1 MGRSLSIGTWVVNK
15 KSMQFSNLQRWLI
28 TILFIALSNTCL
40 ASIQLYVLQPSPQH
54 QKFIIVAQDGE
65 SPEAALSRYKTQL
78 MRSSLLKSLVSAEQL
93 QQFSPGHLEKLE
105 VSEKPA
111 VLILAN
117 RGYDLTN
124 EEKVGGQQRVEKFQE
139 KLGLQSDVFLLPIAG
154 SIGLS
159 NANRK
164 LYYDAVIE
172 HFSAV
177 IALGGPDV
185 TPKIYS
191 EAQTEA
197 RDVNLIRDQY
207 EIDFLKHWIKAKK
220 GFLFGVCRGH
230 QMIAAALGFKLTQHI
245 EDHGDGVWTE
255 HPIKLLPT
263 KSKFLRSAVGM
274 SEFMVNSYHH
284 QAVVYQSHPDVD
296 LAAIAPDNTVEALE
310 SRDGRIVSTQ
320 FHVEFMDDI
329 VSERIFARII
339 TKIKN
344 LNSRFGVGR
353 CASLF

>member
-1 MGRSLSIGTWVVNK
+1 MNSKILISILSLFLSI
-15 KSMQFSNLQRWLI
+15 Q
-28 TILFIALSNTCL
+28 CL

-54 QKFIIVAQDGE
+54 QKYIIVAQDGE
-65 SPEAALSRYKTQL
+65 SPEQALSRYKTNL
-78 MRSSLLKSLVSAEQL
+78 MRSPILSSLVTAEQL

-105 VSEKPA
+105 MGDKPA

-124 EEKVGGQQRVEKFQE
+124 EEKTGGQQRVEKFQE
-139 KLGLQSDVFLLPIAG
+139 KLGASSDVFLMPLAG
-154 SIGLS
+154 SLGL
-159 NANRK
+159 NNRNRG
-164 LYYDAVIE
+164 LYYNALVE

-191 EAQTEA
+191 EPLTEA
-197 RDVNLIRDQY
+197 RDVNKLRDQY

-230 QMIAAALGFKLTQHI
+230 QMISAALGFKLTQHI
-245 EDHGDGVWTE
+245 DGHGDGVWET
-255 HPIKLLPT
+255 HPVKLLPT
-263 KSKFLRSAVGM
+263 KKNFLRSAVGM
-274 SEFMVNSYHH
+274 SVFDVNSYHH
-284 QAVVYQSHPDVD
+284 QAVIYQSHPDVD
-296 LAAIAPDNTVEALE
+296 LAAVSPDNTVEALE

-320 FHVEFMDDI
+320 FHIEFMEDI
-329 VSERIFARII
+329 VSRRIFNRIN
-339 TKIKN
+339 TKIRN
-344 LNSRFGVGR
+344 LSTRFGVGR

>member
-1 MGRSLSIGTWVVNK
+1 MNSKILISILSLFLSI
-15 KSMQFSNLQRWLI
+15 Q
-28 TILFIALSNTCL
+28 CL

-65 SPEAALSRYKTQL
+65 SPEAALSRYKTL
-78 MRSSLLKSLVSAEQL
+78 IRRNAMLSSLVTPEQL
-93 QQFSPGHLEKLE
+93 NQFSPGYLEKLE
-105 VSEKPA
+105 AGGKPA

-117 RGYDLTN
+117 RGYDLSN
-124 EEKVGGQQRVEKFQE
+124 EEKVGGQQRVEKFQQ
-139 KLGLQSDVFLLPIAG
+139 KLGAQSDVFLLPLAG

-159 NANRK
+159 SKNRS
-164 LYYDAVIE
+164 LYYGAMIE
-172 HFSAV
+172 YFSAV

-197 RDVNLIRDQY
+197 RDVNLRRDQY

-245 EDHGDGVWTE
+245 DGHGDGVWIE

-263 KSKFLRSAVGM
+263 KQNFLKSAVGM
-274 SEFMVNSYHH
+274 SQFTVNSYHH

-296 LAAIAPDNTVEALE
+296 LAAISPDNTVEALE

-320 FHVEFMDDI
+320 FHVEFMEDL
-329 VSERIFARII
+329 VSRRIFSRIN

-344 LNSRFGVGR
+344 LSNRFGAGR

>member
-1 MGRSLSIGTWVVNK
+1 MMSKILISILT
-15 KSMQFSNLQRWLI
+15 
-28 TILFIALSNTCL
+28 LFLTFECL

-65 SPEAALSRYKTQL
+65 APEMALSRYKTRILRDPL
-78 MRSSLLKSLVSAEQL
+78 MRSLVTQQQL
-93 QQFSPGHLEKLE
+93 NEFTPGNLEKLE
-105 VSEKPA
+105 PGSKPA

-139 KLGLQSDVFLLPIAG
+139 KLGTQSDVYLLPIAG

-159 NANRK
+159 SVNRN
-164 LYYDAVIE
+164 LYYQAMIQ

-197 RDVNLIRDQY
+197 RDVNLRRDQY

-245 EDHGDGVWTE
+245 ENHGDGVWLE

-263 KSKFLRSAVGM
+263 KQKFLRSAVGVN
-274 SEFMVNSYHH
+274 EFMVNSYHH

-296 LAAIAPDNTVEALE
+296 LAAISPDNTVEALE

-320 FHVEFMDDI
+320 FHVEFMTDF
-329 VSERIFARII
+329 VSERIFGRINS
-339 TKIKN
+339 KIKN
-344 LNSRFGVGR
+344 LSNRYGAGR
-353 CASLF
+353 CASMF